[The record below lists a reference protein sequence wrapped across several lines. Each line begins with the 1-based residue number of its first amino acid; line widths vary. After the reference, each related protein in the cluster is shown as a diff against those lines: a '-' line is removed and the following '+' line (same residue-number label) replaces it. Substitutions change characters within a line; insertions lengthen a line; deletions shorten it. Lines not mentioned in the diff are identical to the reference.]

1 MGAME
6 TRLNFQVQYDAEI
19 TEIKSSHEVPD
30 KAQLSLLP
38 NFGCKQTTSGRLLLN
53 MIFFDLGDDTMAK
66 KNKAIIIVEVDSV
79 TKTRARKAA
88 DLLDEATARAHD
100 EISRGEYDSFD
111 SVDDWYKNLN
121 NEK

>member
-1 MGAME
+1 MPK
-6 TRLNFQVQYDAEI
+6 V

-30 KAQLSLLP
+30 TAQLSSP
-38 NFGCKQTTSGRLLLN
+38 HNMGCKKTTSGRLLLN
-53 MIFFDLGDDTMAK
+53 MILFDLGDDTMAK

-88 DLLDEATARAHD
+88 DLLDEATTRAHD
-100 EISRGEYDSFD
+100 EISCGEYDSFD
-111 SVDDWYKNLN
+111 SVDDWYKNLT